1 MGHALGITPLEAV
14 YVAIGAAGAYVLV
27 FLLLHFL
34 GIGLLRG
41 SSSVADM
48 PLAVM
53 LGAVAGRGAL
63 GYTPTLGASVVALLV
78 LVGLHSGVRALARRR
93 GGAPVPSTSSPVL
106 LLAAGVVL
114 PDGLS
119 AAGLSSAE
127 VAAKLRAAGVTDPAD
142 VGVGILEAS
151 GTISVYPRGAVL
163 DPSLLD
169 GVRGAEALTR

>member
-1 MGHALGITPLEAV
+1 MGHALGITPLDAL
-14 YVAIGAAGAYVLV
+14 YVAIGAAGAYLLV

-41 SSSVADM
+41 SSVADM

>member
-1 MGHALGITPLEAV
+1 MGHALGITPQDAL
-14 YVAIGAAGAYVLV
+14 YVALGAAGAYLLV

-41 SSSVADM
+41 SSVADM

-78 LVGLHSGVRALARRR
+78 LVGLHSLVRTLARRR
-93 GGAPVPSTSSPVL
+93 GTAPSLARAVPALVL
-106 LLAAGVVL
+106 AEGVVL
-114 PDGLS
+114 QDGLS
-119 AAGLSSAE
+119 ASGLTAVE
-127 VAAKLRAAGVTDPAD
+127 VAAKLRAAGVTDPAE

-151 GTISVYPRGAVL
+151 GAISVYPRGAVL
-163 DPSLLD
+163 DPSLLA
-169 GVRGAEALTR
+169 GVHGAEVLSR

>member
-1 MGHALGITPLEAV
+1 MGHALGITPQDAL
-14 YVAIGAAGAYVLV
+14 YVAIGAAGAYLLV

-41 SSSVADM
+41 SSVADM

-78 LVGLHSGVRALARRR
+78 LVGLHSFVRALARRR
-93 GGAPVPSTSSPVL
+93 GAAAPTPASTPVL
-106 LLAAGVVL
+106 VLADGVVL

-119 AAGLSSAE
+119 AAGLSVAE
-127 VAAKLRAAGVTDPAD
+127 VAARLRGAGVADPAE
-142 VGVGILEAS
+142 VGVGILEVS
-151 GTISVYPRGAVL
+151 GSISVYPRGAVL
-163 DPSLLD
+163 DPSLLA
-169 GVRGAEALTR
+169 GVHGAEAITR